1 MVALF
6 ILGYYLVYYF
16 IILLYGLLFGLS
28 LKVKVDEQESVVREL
43 ESSLQQASSESDRKL
58 TKLQQEYERKVQ
70 LLVRKL
76 SEKETGETKIKT
88 TAALGDGPVS
98 ADNEIR
104 ESRQI
109 MKDAR

>member
-1 MVALF
+1 MRCIFWVF
-6 ILGYYLVYYF
+6 ILDLC
-16 IILLYGLLFGLS
+16 FGLS

-43 ESSLQQASSESDRKL
+43 ESSLQQASAESDRKL

-76 SEKETGETKIKT
+76 SEKEMGEMKIK
-88 TAALGDGPVS
+88 ASALGDSPVI

-104 ESRQI
+104 ESSQI
-109 MKDAR
+109 LKDAR